1 MVSDVDADDPSVSVT
16 CGGVKLQAAP
26 AGRPE
31 HANATVPAKP
41 HLDVTCIASGE
52 EAEPLAT
59 AGACKRTLSPSTP
72 VDGVCRVTVTG
83 FALAPPTLATGESTL
98 PNFTATN

>member
-59 AGACKRTLSPSTP
+59 VIFVADGASVRSGS
-72 VDGVCRVTVTG
+72 
-83 FALAPPTLATGESTL
+83 LA
-98 PNFTATN
+98 